1 MKFRR
6 KRWGDLSMRR
16 PFGVTILGIVAVLLA
31 FLNAIVML
39 RFLGF
44 LPFLGPINIRIFNL
58 WYALLYG
65 LIAYIWVWLAQMLF
79 QVDSQAWMFLAVI
92 TIFNL
97 CLDFVLLVTGGSWYD
112 VNLSVIINA
121 LILIYIM
128 LPGVRRV
135 FGTESKIDTTRQ

>member
-1 MKFRR
+1 M
-6 KRWGDLSMRR
+6 DR
-16 PFGVTILGIVAVLLA
+16 PIGVTILTFVAVLLA

-44 LPFLGPINIRIFNL
+44 LPFLGPLDIRIFNI

-65 LIAYIWVWLAQMLF
+65 LMAYIWAWVAHMLW
-79 QVDSQAWMFLAVI
+79 QVDRQAWMFLAVI

-97 CLDFVLLVTGGSWYD
+97 CLDFVIMVTGGSWYD
-112 VNLSVIINA
+112 VNFSVIINA

-128 LPGVRRV
+128 LPGVREA
-135 FGTESKIDTTRQ
+135 FGTD

>member
-1 MKFRR
+1 M
-6 KRWGDLSMRR
+6 DR
-16 PFGVTILGIVAVLLA
+16 PIGVTILTFFAVLLA

-44 LPFLGPINIRIFNL
+44 LPFLEPIEGRIFNL

-65 LIAYIWVWLAQMLF
+65 LLAYIWAWVAQMLW
-79 QVDSQAWMFLAVI
+79 QVDRQAWMFLAVI

-97 CLDFVLLVTGGSWYD
+97 SLDFVLLVTGGSWYD
-112 VNLSVIINA
+112 VSFSVLVNA

-128 LPGVRRV
+128 LPGVREA
-135 FGTESKIDTTRQ
+135 FGTD

>member
-1 MKFRR
+1 MK
-6 KRWGDLSMRR
+6 R
-16 PFGVTILGIVAVLLA
+16 PIGVTILAIVAVILA
-31 FLNAIVML
+31 FLNAIIML

-65 LIAYIWVWLAQMLF
+65 LLAYIWAWLAQMLL

>member
-1 MKFRR
+1 ME
-6 KRWGDLSMRR
+6 R
-16 PFGVTILGIVAVLLA
+16 PIGVTILTIVAVILA
-31 FLNAIVML
+31 FLNCIIML

-44 LPFLGPINIRIFNL
+44 LPFLGPINVRIFNL

-65 LIAYIWVWLAQMLF
+65 LLAYIWVWLAQMLL

-112 VNLSVIINA
+112 VNVSVIINS
-121 LILIYIM
+121 LILIYVM
-128 LPGVRRV
+128 LPGVRRA
-135 FGTESKIDTTRQ
+135 FGTGSKTNI